1 MLGNFLQKFEAKAS
15 KKSGLL
21 NLDSQKEGAHYGED
35 LSEYAG
41 KSNVDS
47 ILDSGNFCNDDTSPY
62 RDMHSRNPSGVPH
75 QFADR
80 FDKIKI
86 NSKLNRNKNDL
97 VLSHNASVESVDKLR
112 SDSESI
118 GVAQASKAVLNM
130 KFDKK
135 H

>member
-1 MLGNFLQKFEAKAS
+1 MQKFEAKAS

-21 NLDSQKEGAHYGED
+21 NLGSQKEPGQYGEE
-35 LSEYAG
+35 LSEFGG

-47 ILDSGNFCNDDTSPY
+47 ILDSGNFCNEDTSPY
-62 RDMHSRNPSGVPH
+62 RDMHSRNVSGVPH

-86 NSKLNRNKNDL
+86 NSKLNRHKNEL

-112 SDSESI
+112 SDSESV

-130 KFDKK
+130 KLDHKL
-135 H
+135 